1 MRRVD
6 NWQNFELRAEISIP
20 RMTAAPR
27 PAAPV
32 EPAPP
37 APPAEPEPADK
48 IDAALEGLEAAS
60 PRIDAACSVLWRMRR
75 RLDELD
81 AAIAHADTKRQR
93 RC

>member
-1 MRRVD
+1 MYESD
-6 NWQNFELRAEISIP
+6 DDEEEAP
-20 RMTAAPR
+20 PPPAPR

-32 EPAPP
+32 ESAPP
-37 APPAEPEPADK
+37 APPAEPEPRDK

-60 PRIDAACSVLWRMRR
+60 PRIDAACGVLWRMRR

-81 AAIAHADTKRQR
+81 AAIAQADAKRQR